1 MESEME
7 NNGRI
12 LNKNDQ
18 ILGEADDIVIG
29 RNSIF
34 ELKEIMKQL
43 MKSEQVMRINMQ
55 KTKHVEITK
64 KSS

>member
-12 LNKNDQ
+12 LNKNAQ